1 MYDFKLPDLG
11 EGIHEGEILE
21 WHVTVGQSVAEDDP
35 LVEIETDKAAVTI
48 PSPRAGV
55 VVATNGDVGEVVK
68 VGQVLVSI
76 EDNGASASSGAVAV
90 AASASSASE
99 TAPGVTASTRSTPTA
114 PAASAPRSSASAASA
129 SSTAATSSG
138 KSVPAKGAGSVAQ
151 PASAPRVSAAP
162 VALTA
167 PVASVPLAD
176 RNRPVPAAP
185 ATRRLAR
192 ELGVDLYA
200 VVGSGPGGRVTAEDV
215 ERYAQGSAAPASATS
230 TGGDAAARG
239 AESADEAV
247 SAEAFPEGGSAIP
260 FLEVEPLPDFS
271 RWGPV
276 ETEPVRSIR
285 RKIAKRMVTSMVL
298 VPHVCHMEEADVTEL
313 DELRRA
319 EKGRLS
325 SKPGGK
331 LSLLPF
337 VMRAVVRCLKDFPM
351 FNASLDPFRGELV
364 YKKYYHV
371 GVAADTPRGL
381 IVPVVRDADH
391 RTVLE
396 LSAEVERL
404 ASAARDGSLGVEEL
418 QGGSFTI
425 TNVGAIGGTGM
436 VPTINYPEVAI
447 LGLARAQQKPV
458 VRNGRIDVRLL
469 LPMTL
474 AFDHRIADGANAAR
488 FMNQLVYLLADPRR
502 LLLES

>member
-21 WHVTVGQSVAEDDP
+21 WHVKMGQTVAEDDP

-55 VVATNGDVGEVVK
+55 VVATNGAVGEVVK

-76 EDNGASASSGAVAV
+76 DDNGASAK
-90 AASASSASE
+90 
-99 TAPGVTASTRSTPTA
+99 
-114 PAASAPRSSASAASA
+114 ASAASA
-129 SSTAATSSG
+129 VAASQSAAA
-138 KSVPAKGAGSVAQ
+138 PAAAPSKPALVAPSASAAAPSKPAVAAA
-151 PASAPRVSAAP
+151 PASTTGAAP
-162 VALTA
+162 ESSAPSHAAQVARAAAVA
-167 PVASVPLAD
+167 PSATVPVAD

-192 ELGVDLYA
+192 ELSVDLYA
-200 VVGSGPGGRVTAEDV
+200 VVGSGPGGRVTVEDV
-215 ERYAQGSAAPASATS
+215 QRHAKGVDHSAPVATAV
-230 TGGDAAARG
+230 GGAAAAEAG
-239 AESADEAV
+239 SAESASEAV
-247 SAEAFPEGGSAIP
+247 SIEAFAEAGSAIP
-260 FLEVEPLPDFS
+260 FLDVEPLPDFT

-285 RKIAKRMVTSMVL
+285 KKIAKRMVTSMVL
-298 VPHVCHMEEADVTEL
+298 VPHVCHMEEADVSEL

-319 EKGRLS
+319 EKARLGD
-325 SKPGGK
+325 KPGGK

-337 VMRAVVRCLKDFPM
+337 IMRAVVRCLKDFPM

-364 YKKYYHV
+364 YKKYYHL

-381 IVPVVRDADH
+381 IVPVVRDADR

-404 ASAARDGSLGVEEL
+404 AAAARDSSLGVEEL

-458 VRNGRIDVRLL
+458 VRHGRIEVRLM

-474 AFDHRIADGANAAR
+474 AFDHRVADGANAAR
-488 FMNQLVYLLADPRR
+488 FMNQLLYLLADPRR